1 MKKDLWSYLDN
12 PFNNVTKGNFKRMI
26 MMVQDHRD
34 KLKRAANLDP
44 ALMSL
49 FNVLDPAY
57 TQFSAAYQHNKIV
70 QQRREMQTGQ
80 FELLMTKMPAM
91 TQEWDYQVIEKYRP
105 STPEYQFLMSEGRTG
120 LYKLAYELRLSA
132 VSDFIRKLQDFPS
145 LSSLLNEVT
154 AWYQNAMFVRETQQ
168 GYEGELQQAQT
179 SVEQA
184 RQNLAQKMHYV
195 WAGLLMHYIQ
205 EPERVENFY
214 ELKYLQRGNST
225 TKTTE
230 NTDVTD
236 NFTTIAA
243 GEKKV
248 VSTGNYMRDTNILI
262 TNSSNATMRVWV
274 SNNADSLCPED
285 AMDILPNSSVSAF
298 GDELTDGTDP
308 LRYIMAENISSD
320 ITGKLRVSI
329 E

>member
-1 MKKDLWSYLDN
+1 LKKIWSYQKSVLPLWHKTGYFLVKTQSKMKKDLWSYLDN

-205 EPERVENFY
+205 EPERV
-214 ELKYLQRGNST
+214 
-225 TKTTE
+225 
-230 NTDVTD
+230 
-236 NFTTIAA
+236 
-243 GEKKV
+243 
-248 VSTGNYMRDTNILI
+248 
-262 TNSSNATMRVWV
+262 
-274 SNNADSLCPED
+274 
-285 AMDILPNSSVSAF
+285 
-298 GDELTDGTDP
+298 
-308 LRYIMAENISSD
+308 
-320 ITGKLRVSI
+320 
-329 E
+329 